1 MDYDYDGYYGG
12 AAVWSILVIYGVII
26 LFSLL
31 FAVAYYVVMSLA
43 LMSFFRKVGVKQ
55 WIAWVPFYNN
65 WVWLQV
71 GGQQGWLAL
80 LAIIPYGSI
89 VTSVFLYIGMYR
101 TGFGF
106 RKGGEWVVLGIF
118 LPFVWAFLL
127 GRRSEVYDPSL
138 ITARG
143 YPPPLAGFGSAP
155 NSANTG
161 EPGSPV
167 PPPAAPPTAPP
178 SAPPP
183 AG

>member
-1 MDYDYDGYYGG
+1 MDYDYSDSYSSGG
-12 AAVWSILVIYGVII
+12 AAIGVIFAI
-26 LFSLL
+26 YAVIIAFSLL
-31 FAVAYYVVMSLA
+31 LAVAWYVVMSLA
-43 LMSFFRKVGVKQ
+43 LMSFFRKVGVKP
-55 WIAWVPFYNN
+55 WIAWVPYYNN

-80 LAIIPYGSI
+80 LALIPYGGIATSI
-89 VTSVFLYIGMYR
+89 FLYIGMYR

-127 GRRSEVYDPSL
+127 GRQTEVYDPSL

-143 YPPPLAGFGSAP
+143 YPSPLAGFGSAP
-155 NSANTG
+155 NSANSG

-167 PPPAAPPTAPP
+167 PPPAAPPAAP
-178 SAPPP
+178 AV
-183 AG
+183 